1 MGARGAVT
9 MQYAAAGA
17 LSAMWGASL
26 PTIDARLDLGAG
38 RLGAVLMAV
47 AVGALVAMPVAG
59 RLADRWTGRRL
70 LRLTAPGAAL
80 ALAGPALSGSVELLV
95 VAAAGLGVLLGVL
108 NVALSVQAV
117 AVERAAGRPVMATMH
132 GTWTLGAV
140 AAGGA
145 VTAGLRAG
153 ADARVLL
160 LLGALVLA
168 VAVTVAGRALV
179 EPPASAPLPDAVT
192 PPSAVT
198 GPDAAPLP
206 DAVTPSDA
214 VPPPGAATSS
224 AVVVALGL
232 LGAAA
237 FVAEAAAT
245 DWAGFH
251 ATRVLGADTATGS
264 LAYTLF
270 FAAMTAVRLVGDA
283 ARSRLGAGRTMRL
296 AGCTA
301 TAGFGLVLLAGALP
315 ATASARVGCAL
326 TGWALT
332 GAGIAVVWPVV
343 TSTLG
348 AAGGP
353 ARQLSTVTAISYGG
367 GLVAPA
373 LIGFVASRAS
383 LPVALLIPAVLAA
396 VIAVASPAVL
406 AATTR
411 RHVHHVISSTRN
423 DPHDDTPDTRQ
434 QAVLRGSR
442 HRAAAAVHGRLGD
455 GVSAHADPGLR

>member
-1 MGARGAVT
+1 

-17 LSAMWGASL
+17 LTAMWGASL
-26 PTIDARLDLGAG
+26 PTTDARLDLGAG

-47 AVGALVAMPVAG
+47 AVGALGGMPVAG

-80 ALAGPALSGSVELLV
+80 ALAGPALAGSVELLL

-132 GTWTLGAV
+132 GVWTLGAV

-153 ADARVLL
+153 VDGRVLL
-160 LLGALVLA
+160 LLGSLALA
-168 VAVTVAGRALV
+168 AAVTVAGRALV
-179 EPPASAPLPDAVT
+179 SPMPPV
-192 PPSAVT
+192 VHT
-198 GPDAAPLP
+198 GPDAAPLL
-206 DAVTPSDA
+206 DA
-214 VPPPGAATSS
+214 VPPPDAVPSPDAATSP

-245 DWAGFH
+245 DWAGVH
-251 ATRVLGADTATGS
+251 ATRVLGADAATGS

-270 FAAMTAVRLVGDA
+270 LAAMTAVRFIGDA
-283 ARSRLGAGRTMRL
+283 ARSRLGAARTLRL

-301 TAGFGLVLLAGALP
+301 TAGFALVLLAGLLP
-315 ATASARVGCAL
+315 ATAPSRVGCAL
-326 TGWALT
+326 TGWALA
-332 GAGIAVVWPVV
+332 GAGIAMVWPVV

-353 ARQLSTVTAISYGG
+353 ARQLSTVTTVSYGG

-373 LIGFVASRAS
+373 LIGFVASHAS
-383 LPVALLIPAVLAA
+383 LPVALLIPAALTA
-396 VIAVASPAVL
+396 VIAVGSPAAL
-406 AATTR
+406 AATTPSDDRGRAGR
-411 RHVHHVISSTRN
+411 RTLWSRARR
-423 DPHDDTPDTRQ
+423 PTRQ
-434 QAVLRGSR
+434 DPVTCQARSCG
-442 HRAAAAVHGRLGD
+442 
-455 GVSAHADPGLR
+455 

>member
-1 MGARGAVT
+1 

-17 LSAMWGASL
+17 LTAMWGASL
-26 PTIDARLDLGAG
+26 PTLDARLDLGAG

-80 ALAGPALSGSVELLV
+80 ALAGPALAGSVELLL

-132 GTWTLGAV
+132 GVWTLGAV

-153 ADARVLL
+153 VDGRVLL
-160 LLGALVLA
+160 LLGSLALA
-168 VAVTVAGRALV
+168 AAAVTVAGRALV
-179 EPPASAPLPDAVT
+179 SPMPP
-192 PPSAVT
+192 
-198 GPDAAPLP
+198 
-206 DAVTPSDA
+206 DA
-214 VPPPGAATSS
+214 VPPPSSPTLPGAVPPPSSPTLPGAVPPPDAATSPV
-224 AVVVALGL
+224 VVVALGL
-232 LGAAA
+232 LGGAA

-251 ATRVLGADTATGS
+251 ATRVLGADAATGS

-270 FAAMTAVRLVGDA
+270 LAAMTAVRFVGDA
-283 ARSRLGAGRTMRL
+283 ARSRLGVARTVRL

-301 TAGFGLVLLAGALP
+301 TAGFGLVLLAGELP
-315 ATASARVGCAL
+315 ATASARIGCAL
-326 TGWALT
+326 TGWALS

-353 ARQLSTVTAISYGG
+353 ARQLSTVTTISYGG

-373 LIGFVASRAS
+373 IIGVVASHAS
-383 LPVALLIPAVLAA
+383 LPIALLIPAALTA
-396 VIAVASPAVL
+396 VIAVASPAAL

-411 RHVHHVISSTRN
+411 RH
-423 DPHDDTPDTRQ
+423 P
-434 QAVLRGSR
+434 VLRGAR
-442 HRAAAAVHGRLGD
+442 HRIAADNRGRAGRRTCGPAYD
-455 GVSAHADPGLR
+455 APPARDSVTCQARSCG